1 LCCAKLEPLAAP
13 KRCRSMEAIMIQKQ
27 YDKVVINIYDTREEM
42 GEVAAAEASEC
53 IKKLLKEKKVIN
65 CMFAAAPS
73 QNEFLAALVE
83 DKSIPWQQ
91 INAFHMDEYMGL
103 EKEDSRTFRAFLKE
117 AIFDRVPFNQ
127 IFLINGEKEPV
138 EECERL
144 ETVMKEHPLDIVFMG
159 IGENGHIAF
168 NDPPVADFKDPK
180 NIKIVELEESC
191 RKQQVHDKCFETLE
205 DVPKYAFTVTIPKL
219 IEATHIFC
227 IVPGILKAQ
236 AIMDTFMGPISEICP
251 ASILRTHNNTYLY
264 ADKDSASKL

>member
-1 LCCAKLEPLAAP
+1 
-13 KRCRSMEAIMIQKQ
+13 MIQKQ

-42 GEVAAAEASEC
+42 GEAAAAEASAC
-53 IKKLLKEKKVIN
+53 IKKLIKEKKVIN

-73 QNEFLAALVE
+73 QNEFLAALVK

-103 EKEDSRTFRAFLKE
+103 EEGDSRTFRAFLKE
-117 AIFDRVPFNQ
+117 AIFDKVPFKQ
-127 IFLINGEKEPV
+127 IFLIDGEKDPE
-138 EECERL
+138 EECGRL
-144 ETVMKEHPLDIVFMG
+144 ETIMKEHPLDIVFMG

-180 NIKIVELEESC
+180 NIKIVELEENC

-227 IVPGILKAQ
+227 IVPGILKAG
-236 AIMDTFMGPISEICP
+236 AIMDTFKGPISESCP
-251 ASILRTHNNTYLY
+251 ASILRKHDNTYLY